1 MKSAEYKVPGGSG
14 NMNAPHVDPNG
25 NACMGNTRDLFPAL
39 IQKREFAS
47 AVQLAIAFVEAVNV
61 ADNWGAYITNWPVA
75 R

>member
-1 MKSAEYKVPGGSG
+1 
-14 NMNAPHVDPNG
+14 MNAPHVDPNG